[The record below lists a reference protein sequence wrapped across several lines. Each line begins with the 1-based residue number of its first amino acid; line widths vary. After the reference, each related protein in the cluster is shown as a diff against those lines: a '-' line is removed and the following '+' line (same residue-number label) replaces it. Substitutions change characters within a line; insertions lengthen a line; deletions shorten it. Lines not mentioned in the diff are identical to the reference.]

1 MRRYRKREQGLTF
14 ISLVIVLGII
24 GFFTLLV
31 LKIGPIYM
39 NHSKVLNALY
49 SLEQNGNVEK
59 KSKSEI
65 RLILAKR
72 FNLNYVDHI
81 DLDDITISKAGGYL
95 KVRIYYEVV
104 EPIIGNLS
112 VLVEFDDV
120 IEVSQT

>member
-1 MRRYRKREQGLTF
+1 MRHYRKREKGLTF
-14 ISLVIVLGII
+14 ISLVIVLAII

-39 NHSKVLNALY
+39 NHSKVLNALAA
-49 SLEQNGNVEK
+49 LEQTGDVEK
-59 KSKSEI
+59 KSKNEI

-81 DLDDITISKAGGYL
+81 DLDDIAISKAGGYL

-112 VLVEFDDV
+112 VLVQFDDV
-120 IEVSQT
+120 IEVSET

>member
-1 MRRYRKREQGLTF
+1 MGRYRKREQGLTF

-49 SLEQNGNVEK
+49 SLEQTGQVEK
-59 KSKSEI
+59 KSKNEI

-81 DLDDITISKAGGYL
+81 DLDDIKISKAGGYL

-104 EPIIGNLS
+104 EPIVGNLS

-120 IEVSQT
+120 IEVSGT

>member
-1 MRRYRKREQGLTF
+1 MRGYRKREQGLTF

-24 GFFTLLV
+24 GFLTLLV

-49 SLEQNGNVEK
+49 SLEQTGNVEK
-59 KSKSEI
+59 KSKNEI

-104 EPIIGNLS
+104 EPIFGNLS

-120 IEVSQT
+120 IEVSGT

>member
-1 MRRYRKREQGLTF
+1 MRHYRNREKGLTF
-14 ISLVIVLGII
+14 ISLVIVLAII

-39 NHSKVLNALY
+39 NHSKVLNAL
-49 SLEQNGNVEK
+49 SALEKTDNVEK
-59 KSKSEI
+59 KSKNEI

-81 DLDDITISKAGGYL
+81 DLDDIAISKAGGYL

-112 VLVEFDDV
+112 VLVQFDDV
-120 IEVSQT
+120 IEVSEA